1 MTTKKE
7 PLMSDDVTLTRQFRA
22 VRRAAWQ
29 AREEAKLAYQF
40 SPCSYTYG
48 ALTQI
53 ELLLVRLAGI
63 DP

>member
-1 MTTKKE
+1 
-7 PLMSDDVTLTRQFRA
+7 MSDDATLTRQFRA